1 MSQIKPNLIL
11 SAKNNLRNRNDFS
24 YMAVCQFNAKVYVS
38 NHKLHIRL
46 IEKLPIVILRG
57 HLCKS
62 FVWAI
67 KNIKFSTNLFMWKIY
82 GEIQETQN
90 LKRISIEKIN
100 ETIFLFIFSSFAKHS

>member
-1 MSQIKPNLIL
+1 MSQINPNFIL

-67 KNIKFSTNLFMWKIY
+67 KNNIATLSLHSS
-82 GEIQETQN
+82 GERKNQEV
-90 LKRISIEKIN
+90 
-100 ETIFLFIFSSFAKHS
+100 A